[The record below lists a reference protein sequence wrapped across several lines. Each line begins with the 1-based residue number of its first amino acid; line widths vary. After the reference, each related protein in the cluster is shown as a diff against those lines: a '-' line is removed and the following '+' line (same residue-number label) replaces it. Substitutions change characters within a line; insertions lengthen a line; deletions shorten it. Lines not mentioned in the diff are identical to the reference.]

1 MDSHSIHVMTIANS
15 IIGVSII
22 AMPYCF
28 KQCGIILSIIMLIF
42 SSIISRLSCHFLLKS
57 AIRARLRT
65 FEFLA
70 YHAFGSLGKFVVEIG
85 MIGFLLGTCIAFFVV
100 MGDLGPEIVA
110 EMIGIK
116 NTNTLRSG
124 ILISLAIFC
133 VLPLGLL
140 RNVDSLN
147 AVCIATIG
155 FYGCLVLKIMA
166 ESSPHILTGDWYNK
180 VEFWRTEGA
189 LQCIPIFSMALFC
202 QTQLFEI
209 YQAIPNASLEKMNAL
224 IRIAVNICTCVYIFV
239 GIFGYI
245 AFSEKTFTGNVL
257 LSLTPSV
264 LTEVIKIGFVLSL
277 AFSFPLIIFP
287 CRASLFSLIY
297 RPTYAML
304 HDGGAHFIPET
315 KFRTITIFIILISLI
330 IGILIPNIELVLGLV
345 GSTIG
350 VSICVLFPATC
361 FICMVKKNTNE
372 RILAQMMLFIGI
384 VVMVLGTYA
393 NVNAVDDIT
402 LGSVTQQ
409 SDLKPPVV
417 DLHKPE
423 DQILAQIQTTDKS
436 DIPNVKVKEN
446 IVRDDVIKEI
456 RHEPPQPIEPA
467 ESKEIKSKDDA
478 KLQEVPVESKSQP
491 KESELREIRR
501 EPPQPVEPEQQINE
515 IKRKNLQ

>member
-147 AVCIATIG
+147 A
-155 FYGCLVLKIMA
+155 
-166 ESSPHILTGDWYNK
+166 
-180 VEFWRTEGA
+180 
-189 LQCIPIFSMALFC
+189 
-202 QTQLFEI
+202 
-209 YQAIPNASLEKMNAL
+209 
-224 IRIAVNICTCVYIFV
+224 
-239 GIFGYI
+239 
-245 AFSEKTFTGNVL
+245 
-257 LSLTPSV
+257 
-264 LTEVIKIGFVLSL
+264 
-277 AFSFPLIIFP
+277 
-287 CRASLFSLIY
+287 
-297 RPTYAML
+297 TYAML

-423 DQILAQIQTTDKS
+423 DQILAQIQTTGKFYS
-436 DIPNVKVKEN
+436 ILFAFYKFITRFKILNYSVH
-446 IVRDDVIKEI
+446 IICSI
-456 RHEPPQPIEPA
+456 
-467 ESKEIKSKDDA
+467 S
-478 KLQEVPVESKSQP
+478 LM
-491 KESELREIRR
+491 
-501 EPPQPVEPEQQINE
+501 
-515 IKRKNLQ
+515 